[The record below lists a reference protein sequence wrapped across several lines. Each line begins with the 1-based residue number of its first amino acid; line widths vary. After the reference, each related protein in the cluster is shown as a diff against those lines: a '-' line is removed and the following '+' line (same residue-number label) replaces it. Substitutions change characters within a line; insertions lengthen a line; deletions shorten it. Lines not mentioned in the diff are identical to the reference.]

1 MSLILQDKLVLS
13 PETAEHL
20 QEQIDLLEAASDCA
34 DVVGTHADL
43 EAYDTSTLTDQ
54 AVVKVLQDETEDD
67 AQTYYR
73 WSTST
78 ETFTLIGK
86 LGPYVNTTTQH
97 DKIYGTDENGD
108 PAVYD
113 KDEFGKVQDVKVDNV
128 SVLNLSDHTAYIDL
142 TGKVD
147 TVNTANKV
155 YGTDSS
161 GHQTVYDKDSFGQVE
176 DVQVDGTS
184 ILVNKI
190 ANLGTMALEEA
201 NDYGVVFRV
210 WADNE

>member
-20 QEQIDLLEAASDCA
+20 QEEIDLLQAASDCA

-54 AVVKVLQDETEDD
+54 AVIKVLQDETEDN

-97 DKIYGTDENGD
+97 DKVYGTDENGNSKL
-108 PAVYD
+108 YD
-113 KDEFGKVQDVKVDNV
+113 
-128 SVLNLSDHTAYIDL
+128 A
-142 TGKVD
+142 
-147 TVNTANKV
+147 
-155 YGTDSS
+155 
-161 GHQTVYDKDSFGQVE
+161 DSFGQVDDVQVKTEPSGSYNSIVDENKIAKLDLSNVGKVE

-190 ANLGTMALEEA
+190 ADLGTMALEEA

>member
-1 MSLILQDKLVLS
+1 MSLVLQDKLVLS

-34 DVVGTHADL
+34 DVVGTNADM

-54 AVVKVLQDETEDD
+54 AVVKVLQDETEDN

-97 DKIYGTDENGD
+97 DKVYGTDENGNSKL
-108 PAVYD
+108 YD
-113 KDEFGKVQDVKVDNV
+113 
-128 SVLNLSDHTAYIDL
+128 
-142 TGKVD
+142 
-147 TVNTANKV
+147 AN
-155 YGTDSS
+155 
-161 GHQTVYDKDSFGQVE
+161 SFGQVD
-176 DVQVDGTS
+176 DVQVKTEPSGSYNSIVDENKIAKLDLSNVGKVEDVRINGTS
-184 ILVNKI
+184 ILEDKI
-190 ANLGTMALEEA
+190 ANLGTMSKETAD
-201 NDYGVVFRV
+201 DYGVVFRV
-210 WADNE
+210 WSSEE

>member
-1 MSLILQDKLVLS
+1 MSLVLQDKLVLS

-54 AVVKVLQDETEDD
+54 AVVKVLQDETEDN

-97 DKIYGTDENGD
+97 DKVYGTDENGNSKL
-108 PAVYD
+108 YD
-113 KDEFGKVQDVKVDNV
+113 
-128 SVLNLSDHTAYIDL
+128 
-142 TGKVD
+142 
-147 TVNTANKV
+147 AN
-155 YGTDSS
+155 
-161 GHQTVYDKDSFGQVE
+161 SFGQVD
-176 DVQVDGTS
+176 DVQVKTEPSGSYNSIVDENKIAKLDLSNVGKVEDVRINGTS
-184 ILVNKI
+184 ILEDKI
-190 ANLGTMALEEA
+190 ANLGTMSKETAD
-201 NDYGVVFRV
+201 DYGVVFRV
-210 WADNE
+210 WSSEE

>member
-20 QEQIDLLEAASDCA
+20 QEEIDLLQAASDCA

-43 EAYDTSTLTDQ
+43 ESYDTSTLTDQ
-54 AVVKVLQDETEDD
+54 AVIKVLRDETEDD

-97 DKIYGTDENGD
+97 DKVYGTDENGNSKL
-108 PAVYD
+108 YD
-113 KDEFGKVQDVKVDNV
+113 
-128 SVLNLSDHTAYIDL
+128 
-142 TGKVD
+142 
-147 TVNTANKV
+147 AN
-155 YGTDSS
+155 
-161 GHQTVYDKDSFGQVE
+161 SFGQVDDVQVKTEPSGSYNSIVDQNKIAKLDLSNVGKVE

-190 ANLGTMALEEA
+190 ADLGTMALEEA

-210 WADNE
+210 WSSNE